1 MINELEIIGR
11 EEELF
16 SNDLINFDSEV
27 NIKINSSKFLV
38 IGAGGSIGQAVTK
51 EIASRNPKSLHCID
65 INENALAELVR
76 DIRSSNFHIKD
87 LKTFVVDIGS
97 EYFVD
102 FINSS
107 DKFDYILNLSAMKH
121 VRSEKDPYSLM
132 RMIDTNI
139 FYTKKSVELAI
150 ASGTK
155 NYFCVSTDKAANPVN
170 LMGASKKIMELYLSK
185 FSDLVD
191 ITSARFANVAFSN
204 GSLLESFSN
213 RLNNRQP
220 IAGPSDIERYFVTT
234 KESGILCMLSCLLGK
249 DKEIFFPK
257 LSKNLRLI
265 SIEEVASKFLASKGF
280 KIFSCSSEEE
290 AKSINIDDLINKNLW
305 PCYFSSSNTSGEKS
319 FEEFFTNEEDIFLQ
333 KFEDIG
339 IVKNKINISEA
350 KLAEFENSITDI
362 KKSTAKKQDI
372 VLAFNKVLDNF
383 QHIEKSKNL
392 DEKM

>member
-234 KESGILCMLSCLLGK
+234 KESGILCMLSCLFIETAFYSG
-249 DKEIFFPK
+249 
-257 LSKNLRLI
+257 LI
-265 SIEEVASKFLASKGF
+265 
-280 KIFSCSSEEE
+280 
-290 AKSINIDDLINKNLW
+290 
-305 PCYFSSSNTSGEKS
+305 
-319 FEEFFTNEEDIFLQ
+319 
-333 KFEDIG
+333 
-339 IVKNKINISEA
+339 
-350 KLAEFENSITDI
+350 
-362 KKSTAKKQDI
+362 
-372 VLAFNKVLDNF
+372 
-383 QHIEKSKNL
+383 
-392 DEKM
+392 

>member
-265 SIEEVASKFLASKGF
+265 SIEEVASKFLASQGF

-350 KLAEFENSITDI
+350 KLVEFEKSITDI